1 MHLTIGGIYMT
12 SFTLKLIAM
21 ITMFI
26 DHFGYAIMGQF
37 SFFNLFGRL
46 AFPIFAFQI
55 SEGFI
60 HTKSVKKYLLR
71 LIIFALISQIPFSL
85 FTYYIVH
92 SNPFTL
98 NVFFTLAFGL
108 VSIYIY
114 DLIIKLFDKICN
126 DIKSKNSELNTENEK
141 SYKHKNAYLNFL
153 KLFSIIIGIA
163 IACVLAYCANVLNA
177 DYGFWGVIV
186 VFAFYVFKKNKLIS
200 TIIFFLLCIA
210 KYLITFIQS
219 GFNYLYILLCLSTFA
234 SICFVNSYNGKQGIK
249 IKYLL
254 YIFYPLHLLLL
265 YFFFR
270 G

>member
-1 MHLTIGGIYMT
+1 MT

-85 FTYYIVH
+85 FTYYIAH
-92 SNPFTL
+92 SNPLTL

-126 DIKSKNSELNTENEK
+126 DIKSKNSEL
-141 SYKHKNAYLNFL
+141 
-153 KLFSIIIGIA
+153 
-163 IACVLAYCANVLNA
+163 
-177 DYGFWGVIV
+177 
-186 VFAFYVFKKNKLIS
+186 
-200 TIIFFLLCIA
+200 
-210 KYLITFIQS
+210 
-219 GFNYLYILLCLSTFA
+219 
-234 SICFVNSYNGKQGIK
+234 
-249 IKYLL
+249 
-254 YIFYPLHLLLL
+254 
-265 YFFFR
+265 
-270 G
+270 

>member
-1 MHLTIGGIYMT
+1 MT

-126 DIKSKNSELNTENEK
+126 DIKSRNS
-141 SYKHKNAYLNFL
+141 
-153 KLFSIIIGIA
+153 
-163 IACVLAYCANVLNA
+163 
-177 DYGFWGVIV
+177 
-186 VFAFYVFKKNKLIS
+186 
-200 TIIFFLLCIA
+200 
-210 KYLITFIQS
+210 
-219 GFNYLYILLCLSTFA
+219 
-234 SICFVNSYNGKQGIK
+234 
-249 IKYLL
+249 
-254 YIFYPLHLLLL
+254 
-265 YFFFR
+265 
-270 G
+270 